1 MKLDLCIPSRCTAK
15 LPEDFDKPYLIAEEK
30 IDGSRY
36 VMYFDS
42 CPYERR
48 KSGNTLLSRRGSVG
62 DGMLVDKTDNIPHIT
77 KIDYEGLEGTV
88 IDGEIV
94 SNGFLNTNSIMNSG
108 SAEAIRKQKEIGNLT
123 YMVFDI
129 MMFRGKDVRTLPLEQ
144 RRKLLEA
151 VVKKMG
157 NEFVK
162 PIPWILTDFSAEF
175 KKVVAAGGEGLIIK
189 DIRMSYGQSW
199 SKMKKSFD
207 VSVIVSGW
215 KEGTNKYKGMIG
227 SLALSV
233 YQDGKLIEVGFA
245 SGFDD
250 ALRVKMSKN
259 FHEYEGK
266 VLDVFTQEI
275 QKIDKKNPSG
285 RLRHPTFHRFRDDM
299 NAEDCTAEKLW
310 ADIKSAV
317 KTTRSKE

>member
-1 MKLDLCIPSRCTAK
+1 MKFELCAPSRCTAK
-15 LPEDFDKPYLIAEEK
+15 LPEDFDKPHLIAEEK

-36 VMYFDS
+36 VMYFDG

-48 KSGNTLLSRRGSVG
+48 KSGHTLLSRRGSVS

-77 KIDYEGLEGTV
+77 KLDYPGLEGTV

-108 SAEAIRKQKEIGNLT
+108 SALAIQKQKELGLLT
-123 YMVFDI
+123 YKVFDV

-151 VVKKMG
+151 IVKRMDNKNVVT
-157 NEFVK
+157 
-162 PIPWILTDFSAEF
+162 IPWITSDFDAHF
-175 KKVVAAGGEGLIIK
+175 KRIVDAGGEGLIIK
-189 DIRMSYGQSW
+189 DIRMAYGQQW
-199 SKMKKSFD
+199 AKMKKSYD
-207 VSVIVSGW
+207 VSVVVSGW

-233 YQDGKLIEVGFA
+233 YQDGKLVEVGFA

-250 ALRVKMSKN
+250 ALRIDMSKN
-259 FHEYEGK
+259 FSKYEGR
-266 VLDVFTQEI
+266 VLDIFTQEI
-275 QKIDKKNPSG
+275 QKIDKKNPAG
-285 RLRHPTFHRFRDDM
+285 RLRHPTFHRFRDDV

-317 KTTRSKE
+317 KSTRSKE